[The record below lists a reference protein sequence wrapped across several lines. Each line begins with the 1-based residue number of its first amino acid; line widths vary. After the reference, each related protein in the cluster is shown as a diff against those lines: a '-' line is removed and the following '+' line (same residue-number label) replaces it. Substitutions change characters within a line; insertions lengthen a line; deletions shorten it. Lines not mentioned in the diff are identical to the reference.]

1 MTPMIY
7 LMFFAKVSNSQI
19 KIESSS
25 LIKTFDE
32 RRWFIFFF
40 GPYIHGYDY
49 IQIIAQQLVIIGLVS

>member
-1 MTPMIY
+1 MKESMIPMIY

-32 RRWFIFFF
+32 RRWFIFSFNLTF
-40 GPYIHGYDY
+40 MDM
-49 IQIIAQQLVIIGLVS
+49 IAFKSLLNN